1 MRSVSASNEKVVCR
15 KVCFKRLTKF
25 QVKKKKKRFDRPIR
39 LLSGSVGSFWRAFVW
54 WISYAGCAH
63 CVVVHVKTVK
73 TKLSGGTDSNK
84 SNLIN
89 YRQAISRNYSRQLYK
104 HIHVVRHIRSTCLL
118 LLLVSKILK
127 GLDYNNTNSSWLLAF
142 TRRFWF
148 FCRWHIGQR

>member
-1 MRSVSASNEKVVCR
+1 M
-15 KVCFKRLTKF
+15 
-25 QVKKKKKRFDRPIR
+25 FDRPTR
-39 LLSGSVGSFWRAFVW
+39 LLPGWVGSFWRAFVW
-54 WISYAGCAH
+54 WISCAGCAH

-118 LLLVSKILK
+118 LLLVSKILTGRMFIVFWDTRSHIFQSDPNNNSDSTALFGHELK
-127 GLDYNNTNSSWLLAF
+127 SGPIYLRWDLKEIGLDLK
-142 TRRFWF
+142 
-148 FCRWHIGQR
+148 